1 MTEAAIPIV
10 LQGRA
15 DEAVAERVLGAVPVT
30 HQAFTKLLAL
40 LDIRTSTE
48 IPTACVTLG
57 ERSRLLLNPDFLA
70 AHCRTD
76 ETLAMLVMHELF
88 HILFGHTRLFE
99 HVTVAQNIAFDAV
112 INAQLCLLFPEPG
125 YTALFRNSYLA
136 DVLPWALL
144 RPPEGWGSGSEDW
157 ALTGEAGRVHR
168 ALYTDTSV
176 TYGELFELLGGL
188 PGVTGGAAGAVTGRL
203 LGNHDDPDVGGDPEV
218 LREIRDIVA
227 RWPMLQQRSGRD
239 EGGEFTGEH
248 VNVSDPGRAA
258 VGVIRR
264 ALLPLLD
271 CAAGDRGI
279 PRAGVVNVDTC
290 LPYRT
295 QIDRRAEVRA
305 LLGQESLFFSAGTR
319 VAGYDRKQQ
328 VHVYVDVSGSMGEE
342 LPLLYGALVPLIEYL
357 HPKVHLF
364 STEIS
369 DVTPAALRK
378 GEVSTGWG
386 TNIACVTDHLVE
398 HKVHRA
404 LLVTDGWVGE
414 VPSAHA
420 TTLRRR
426 GARINT
432 VLTLQGAGDFAA
444 ALAGRVHRL
453 PKLA

>member
-1 MTEAAIPIV
+1 MTEAAILRV
-10 LQGRA
+10 QQGRA

-40 LDIRTSTE
+40 LDIRTSTA

-70 AHCRTD
+70 THCRTD
-76 ETLAMLVMHELF
+76 ESLAMLVMHELF

-99 HVTVAQNIAFDAV
+99 HVTAAQNIAFDAV

-125 YTALFRNSYLA
+125 YTALFRNSYPA
-136 DVLPWALL
+136 DELPWALL
-144 RPPEGWGSGSEDW
+144 RPPENWGSTSEHW

-176 TYGELFELLGGL
+176 TYAELFELLSEL
-188 PGVTGGAAGAVTGRL
+188 PGVTDDAAGAVNSRL
-203 LGNHDDPDVGGDPEV
+203 LGNHDEAGAGGDPEV
-218 LREIRDIVA
+218 QREVRDIVA

-239 EGGEFTGEH
+239 EGGEFSGEQ
-248 VNVSDPGRAA
+248 VNVGDPRRAA
-258 VGVIRR
+258 VGIIRR

-271 CAAGDRGI
+271 RAAGDRGI
-279 PRAGVVNVDTC
+279 QRAGVVNVDTC

-319 VAGYDRKQQ
+319 VAGSERKQQ
-328 VHVYVDVSGSMGEE
+328 VHVYVDVSGSMSEE

-357 HPKVHLF
+357 HPEIHLF
-364 STEIS
+364 STGIA

-378 GEVSTGWG
+378 GVVSTSGG
-386 TNIACVTDHLVE
+386 TNIACVTEHLVE
-398 HKVHRA
+398 HRVRRA

-420 TTLRRR
+420 ATLRRR
-426 GARINT
+426 GVRINT
-432 VLTLQGAGDFAA
+432 VLTWEGAGDFAA
-444 ALAGRVHRL
+444 ALVGRVHHL
-453 PKLA
+453 PQLA